1 MGNTVEDAAYWA
13 SLEGPPVPSVG
24 RNQEVVVHKV
34 LYVEE
39 NHPWDPS
46 QGQEG
51 VLPPLLVQHQGESFD
66 LQTKSET

>member
-1 MGNTVEDAAYWA
+1 M
-13 SLEGPPVPSVG
+13 EGPPVPSVG
-24 RNQEVVVHKV
+24 RNPEVVVHKV

-46 QGQEG
+46 LGQEG
-51 VLPPLLVQHQGESFD
+51 ALLVQHQGESFD